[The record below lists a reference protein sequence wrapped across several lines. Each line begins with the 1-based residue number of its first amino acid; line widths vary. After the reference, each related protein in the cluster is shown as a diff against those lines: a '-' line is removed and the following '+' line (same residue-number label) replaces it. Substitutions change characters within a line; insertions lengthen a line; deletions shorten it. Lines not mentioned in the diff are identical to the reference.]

1 MPHAR
6 AYYGG
11 RETIKNGFFSRRTVG
26 MEKKGKNVRNS
37 FKRNI
42 RVPNTTARGYNRMR
56 LLFLRRNMRKHFYI

>member
-26 MEKKGKNVRNS
+26 MEKKENTFGIRLKEIFAYRTRPRAVRLQS
-37 FKRNI
+37 DAIIIF
-42 RVPNTTARGYNRMR
+42 TT
-56 LLFLRRNMRKHFYI
+56 